1 MESNEMIED
10 LNYLVIS
17 TPESIFNSQ
26 QLKIVGRCLDLGKLL
41 IIN

>member
-26 QLKIVGRCLDLGKLL
+26 QLKIVLDLGKLL